1 MTTQSTEPVAPAEAQ
16 QSSTIL
22 RRLRLSVFLVSLPF
36 GMLLFGLPLIA
47 RELGAS
53 AVAIGGLLA
62 VYALIIVVAQ
72 PVVGYGLDHFGRRP
86 FLIVGLLGYAFSS
99 AIFGL
104 ASDLGGLFLAQL
116 AQGVGSGLLWLAAL
130 AVVSDLAPEDNLG
143 REYGRIEEMSIRG
156 VLIGTAAGFALLHLV
171 SRTALGDAFG
181 GGESLISGWRI
192 LFLGFTAATLLAV
205 ALAWRGVPESLERG
219 ADLPEEAP
227 ATSHDQPVESDEK
240 WRLPGQLRI
249 LLGIVI
255 LTAIATAILD
265 PILIKYLND
274 NVSTNLFMVAL
285 AFLPAALAG
294 SVLPS
299 RLGGLSDRFG
309 RRPPLIIA
317 LLVSGLATLAVPF
330 VQSLWPLA
338 LLWVFEAAAF
348 AAAVPAEEALVV
360 DISGGERQG
369 TALGYYTAAGGLGGV
384 IGPLLGGWLYDRFA
398 AVGAFG
404 TSALLMA
411 LGAVLILLFVRE
423 PPRVKLAT
431 SRARNDHEN
440 LRNSTAGHW

>member
-1 MTTQSTEPVAPAEAQ
+1 MMIPASEVVAATEAQ
-16 QSSTIL
+16 QSASIL

-53 AVAIGGLLA
+53 ALAIGGLLA
-62 VYALIIVVAQ
+62 VYALIIVVVQ
-72 PVVGYGLDHFGRRP
+72 PIVGYGLDRFGRRL
-86 FLIVGLLGYAFSS
+86 FLIVGLLGYTFSN

-104 ASDLGGLFLAQL
+104 ASGIGGLFLAQL
-116 AQGVGSGLLWLAAL
+116 AQGLGAGLLWLAVL

-143 REYGRIEEMSIRG
+143 QEYGRIEEMSIRG
-156 VLIGTAAGFALLHLV
+156 VLIGTVAGFAVLYLA
-171 SRTALGDAFG
+171 SRSALGSASFG
-181 GGESLISGWRI
+181 EGETLIAGWRI

-205 ALAWRGVPESLERG
+205 VIVWRGVPESLQGDDDR
-219 ADLPEEAP
+219 PEEAP
-227 ATSHDQPVESDEK
+227 ATPHDQPVESDEK
-240 WRLPGQLRI
+240 WHVPAQLRI

-317 LLVSGLATLAVPF
+317 LLVSGVATLTIPF

-348 AAAVPAEEALVV
+348 AAAVPAEEALVI
-360 DISGGERQG
+360 DISDEDHQG
-369 TALGYYTAAGGLGGV
+369 TALGFYTAAAGLGGV

-398 AVGAFG
+398 AVGTFG
-404 TSALLMA
+404 VSALLMV
-411 LGAVLILLFVRE
+411 LGAVLIFLLVRE
-423 PPRVKLAT
+423 P
-431 SRARNDHEN
+431 SR
-440 LRNSTAGHW
+440 

>member
-1 MTTQSTEPVAPAEAQ
+1 MTNMPGEPVAAAKAK
-16 QSSTIL
+16 QSSIIL

-47 RELGAS
+47 REMGAS
-53 AVAIGGLLA
+53 ALAIGGLLA
-62 VYALIIVVAQ
+62 VYALIIVVVQ
-72 PVVGYGLDHFGRRP
+72 PIVGYGLDRFGRRP
-86 FLIVGLLGYAFSS
+86 FLIVGLLGYAFSN
-99 AIFGL
+99 AVFGL
-104 ASDLGGLFLAQL
+104 ASGLGGLFLAQL
-116 AQGVGSGLLWLAAL
+116 AQGIGAGLLWLAAL
-130 AVVSDLAPEDNLG
+130 TVVSDLAPDDGLG
-143 REYGRIEEMSIRG
+143 QEYGRIEEMSIRG
-156 VLIGTAAGFALLHLV
+156 ILIGTVVGFAVLYLL
-171 SRTALGDAFG
+171 SRSALGSASFG
-181 GGESLISGWRI
+181 EGETLIAGWRI
-192 LFLGFTAATLLAV
+192 LFFGFTSATLLAAAMV
-205 ALAWRGVPESLERG
+205 WRGVPESLQRS
-219 ADLPEEAP
+219 ADRPEEAP

-255 LTAIATAILD
+255 LTAIAAAILD

-317 LLVSGLATLAVPF
+317 LIVSGLATLAVPF

-360 DISGGERQG
+360 DISGDERQG
-369 TALGYYTAAGGLGGV
+369 TALGYYTAAAGLGGV

-398 AVGAFG
+398 ALGAFG
-404 TSALLMA
+404 ISALLMVI
-411 LGAVLILLFVRE
+411 GAVLIWLLVRE
-423 PPRVKLAT
+423 PSHSEAT
-431 SRARNDHEN
+431 TS
-440 LRNSTAGHW
+440 